1 MDAVPEGQRVTADR
15 IVVDDAIMA
24 GKPVVRGARIPVEL
38 VLEYLARTLDFT
50 ELFADYPRLARDDV
64 RACLLFAA
72 EAVRREA
79 GGGG

>member
-1 MDAVPEGQRVTADR
+1 MPEGQRVTTDR
-15 IVVDDAIMA
+15 VVVDAGVMA
-24 GKPVVRGARIPVEL
+24 GKPVVSGTRIPVEL
-38 VLEYLARTLDFT
+38 VLEHLARQLDFT